1 MFHGLVCLS
10 HSYWESHDVI
20 SFLLRQLAGTTSV
33 VDGGGSAGHASVGG
47 GPMGLGQGQ
56 QMMADLHGFTP
67 NQPLEK
73 WIKKRTSV
81 KIRNGAA
88 NHRGNDVIVTEGT
101 PQVLVGRFSYG
112 PLDMSALS
120 GEKVDVHI
128 MKEVSL
134 VGLLPM

>member
-1 MFHGLVCLS
+1 MAYF

-20 SFLLRQLAGTTSV
+20 SFLLRQLAGASV
-33 VDGGGSAGHASVGG
+33 VDGGSAAASGGAVGASG
-47 GPMGLGQGQ
+47 GQAVAV
-56 QMMADLHGFTP
+56 ADLHGFTP

-101 PQVLVGRFSYG
+101 SQVLVGRFSYG

-128 MKEVSL
+128 MKEVPL
-134 VGLLPM
+134 ILE